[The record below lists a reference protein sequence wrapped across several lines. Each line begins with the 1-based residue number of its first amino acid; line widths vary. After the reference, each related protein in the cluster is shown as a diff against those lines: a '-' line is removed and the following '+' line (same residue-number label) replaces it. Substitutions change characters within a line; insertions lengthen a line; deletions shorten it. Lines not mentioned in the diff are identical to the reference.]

1 MKNEN
6 ISYNECI
13 KDKELFFS
21 ILIRIVLTIAIIVL
35 MAFVYKSTKDTQ
47 INIIDSFKNGEELIC
62 ESSLVSIANKFK
74 YDKNNQYLITNGVD
88 IFNIKKCTLR

>member
-21 ILIRIVLTIAIIVL
+21 ILLRLVLTIVIIAL
-35 MAFVYKSTKDTQ
+35 MAFIYKSTKDTQ
-47 INIIDSFKNGEELIC
+47 RNIIDSFKNGKELIC
-62 ESSLVSIANKFK
+62 ESSVVSIANKFEFE
-74 YDKNNQYLITNGVD
+74 KNNQYLITNGVD
-88 IFNIKKCTLR
+88 IFNIKKCTLK

>member
-1 MKNEN
+1 MKNKY

-13 KDKELFFS
+13 KDKELFSS
-21 ILIRIVLTIAIIVL
+21 ILIRIVLTIAIISL

-47 INIIDSFKNGEELIC
+47 KNIIDSFKNGEELIC
-62 ESSLVSIANKFK
+62 ESSLVSIANKFEFE
-74 YDKNNQYLITNGVD
+74 KNNPYLITNGVD

>member
-21 ILIRIVLTIAIIVL
+21 ILLRLVLTIVIIAL
-35 MAFVYKSTKDTQ
+35 MAFIYKSTKDTQ
-47 INIIDSFKNGEELIC
+47 KNIIDSFKNGKELIC
-62 ESSLVSIANKFK
+62 ESSVVSIANKFEFE
-74 YDKNNQYLITNGVD
+74 KNNQYLITNGVD
-88 IFNIKKCTLR
+88 IFNIKKCSLR